1 MSVELNGVRGYN
13 YSPMVCFLREIWQQ
27 VPGRSKEF
35 CVLFLLVLAG
45 VGLVGY
51 SVAGAE
57 DIFRVTKEMHIT
69 ADITG
74 LPLGQALEILSQN
87 MALEVRGNVAG
98 DERLTL
104 RFSQLT
110 VQQALREMMAG
121 YNYVLI
127 EPGAQGPLVLVIIG
141 KAEKEQIALPAPSVG
156 GAMPGTTDPDTAG
169 PPSVTASLPTPTGV
183 PSPPPM
189 ALPGQSAALPPLSQE
204 APDPSTAAATPAYS
218 EATAPSSS
226 GTAAPLPPVPPPPT
240 TPVPAGPV
248 SGVQAAT
255 TGQTNQPPDASA
267 QGTAATTPNP
277 DSQQEFNPAAWG
289 GRGYQGPLRGKR

>member
-1 MSVELNGVRGYN
+1 MIGLATGRWRHVPKCS
-13 YSPMVCFLREIWQQ
+13 RE
-27 VPGRSKEF
+27 S
-35 CVLFLLVLAG
+35 CLLLFLVVAG
-45 VGLVGY
+45 FGLFGN
-51 SVAGAE
+51 SVAAAE
-57 DIFRVTKEMHIT
+57 DVFRVTKEMHIT

-74 LPLGQALEILSQN
+74 FSLGQALAVLSQN
-87 MALEVRGNVAG
+87 MPLEIRGSVAG

-110 VQQALREMMAG
+110 LQQALREMMAG

-127 EPGAQGPLVLVIIG
+127 EPGAQEPLVLVIIG
-141 KAEKEQIALPAPSVG
+141 KAEKETISLPAPGVG
-156 GAMPGTTDPDTAG
+156 ATMPRPAEPDKAG
-169 PPSVTASLPTPTGV
+169 PPSVTAPLPAPTGV
-183 PSPPPM
+183 PSPLPM
-189 ALPGQSAALPPLSQE
+189 ALPGQSAALPPSSQE

-255 TGQTNQPPDASA
+255 TGQTNQPPDVSA
-267 QGTAATTPNP
+267 QGTAGATPNP